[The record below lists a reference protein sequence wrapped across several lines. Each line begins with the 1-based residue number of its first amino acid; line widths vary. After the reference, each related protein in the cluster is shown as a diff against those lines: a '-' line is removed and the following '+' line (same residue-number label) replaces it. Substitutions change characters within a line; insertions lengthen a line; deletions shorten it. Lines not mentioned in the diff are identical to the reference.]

1 MLKIV
6 LAVLTLAMM
15 VALATSFR
23 HLWREDGGKTL
34 YWLWW
39 RVGLAVALVITLVIG
54 FMTGQLGMQA
64 PWHGAY

>member
-1 MLKIV
+1 MLKI
-6 LAVLTLAMM
+6 LIAVLLVAMV

-23 HLWREDGGKTL
+23 HLWREDGSKTL

-39 RVGLAVALVITLVIG
+39 RVAIAVALVATIVFGVL
-54 FMTGQLGMQA
+54 TGQLGMQA